1 MARIIF
7 IAFFAVVTISV
18 ARAKPANNGLQL
30 ATGSDNI
37 VKVKSEEVP
46 KVEDEVD
53 ENAAPGTQFQFHEN
67 NQTHEKISGESSV
80 RNKRSIWKW
89 IGDKIWQ
96 LGKDAF
102 NASQKFSKFLV
113 GNLEPFAYF
122 AYLIGASTGVA
133 NDIYLQLVGS

>member
-18 ARAKPANNGLQL
+18 ARAKPANNGLQESYPT

-80 RNKRSIWKW
+80 RNKRSIWGW
-89 IGDKIWQ
+89 IVKFVVIVVKIV
-96 LGKDAF
+96 
-102 NASQKFSKFLV
+102 S
-113 GNLEPFAYF
+113 
-122 AYLIGASTGVA
+122 
-133 NDIYLQLVGS
+133 QLVRSENLY